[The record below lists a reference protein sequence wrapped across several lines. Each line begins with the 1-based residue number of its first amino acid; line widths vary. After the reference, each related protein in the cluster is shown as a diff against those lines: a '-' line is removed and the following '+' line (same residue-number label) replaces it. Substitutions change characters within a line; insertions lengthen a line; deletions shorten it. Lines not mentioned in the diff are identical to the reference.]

1 MKISLEP
8 QRISLLTLE
17 FCIGQYSREVGVT
30 VMKKRSLTQH
40 EFRGW
45 RVGFS
50 SQDVHTLFRFP
61 GAWEWQLLSRHPWLW
76 WPLVA
81 LVEKAG
87 LQWDEMF
94 PLALWSVPP
103 YLWCC
108 CCCCDLLVQ
117 PFLPSHSAAIP
128 CHNHC
133 FPWKSCLCLFTR
145 PGWKPG
151 CGKSWYLLCLELCL
165 LMFLGFEG
173 QGKEKSAFTSQQPT
187 MCRSDPH
194 PLLEKHNTFLSGI
207 FTSDSSRLRESWK
220 FLNLSPWTRRL
231 LPYHSSL
238 LHNGI

>member
-30 VMKKRSLTQH
+30 VMKKRSLAQH
-40 EFRGW
+40 EFGGW

-50 SQDVHTLFRFP
+50 SQDVHTLLRFP

-81 LVEKAG
+81 LLEKAG
-87 LQWDEMF
+87 LQWDEMS
-94 PLALWSVPP
+94 PLVLWSVPP

-108 CCCCDLLVQ
+108 CCCCGLLVQ
-117 PFLPSHSAAIP
+117 PFLPSHPAAIP

-133 FPWKSCLCLFTR
+133 FPWKSCLCLFSR

-151 CGKSWYLLCLELCL
+151 CGKSWYSIVFRALSPDISRVWRT
-165 LMFLGFEG
+165 G
-173 QGKEKSAFTSQQPT
+173 QRKISLHLPAANHVSL
-187 MCRSDPH
+187 RSSP
-194 PLLEKHNTFLSGI
+194 TFLETQYISFWDI
-207 FTSDSSRLRESWK
+207 YIS
-220 FLNLSPWTRRL
+220 
-231 LPYHSSL
+231 
-238 LHNGI
+238 